1 MTKPTIS
8 LCMIVKN
15 EERCL
20 ERCLESI
27 KGVVSEII
35 IVDTGSTDHTVEI
48 ARKYTDKIY
57 YFEWTNNFA
66 EARNFGLNYATG
78 DYILHLDADEYIG
91 KGIEY
96 LSEPLDK
103 DYYFVRIRNELGF
116 GTAEMHQFVR
126 LFRNDPQLRYVGA
139 LHEQIDLLKHKNLQF
154 GLHDS
159 IIYHDGYLE
168 NVVKEKHKNDRNMKI
183 IQAEVQK
190 HPNAFNYFNLGVQYS
205 LEGMHEKAL
214 GVLKKA
220 YSMGQHLSYA
230 QRILTFIIKS
240 LMELNRYP
248 EALQVGQDSALLYS
262 NSADFQYRVGLIY
275 EHLRYEKDA
284 EQCFQKCLE
293 IGEESSRT
301 EFNHYEGLGS
311 YLAHGK
317 LTELYLRNGNI
328 ELAKKHFFLGVKE
341 GPDLMFFT
349 KLFTDLFPHL
359 KGKEFVDALMKIWP
373 LDSVKRIEQ
382 FVIYLYS
389 IRHPGTLD
397 LINCYDIDI
406 PQEVQAWLGTLEGDL
421 SKSEELWSHAQG
433 VQEYHFR
440 DLLLLSFLQK
450 KMTLL
455 KQYKHLFNIRGKEWK
470 WWEGIVVGAKLN
482 DAPISKELKTHWGNL
497 CEDII
502 RLNHFVALE
511 DLINS
516 SNHPG
521 LRYIIAE
528 KLFRQGFAEVALDV
542 IIESTFKEDNKQI
555 YALVRSILIKM
566 GQIGDATYYAL
577 QAYELDRSFSNGYE
591 LLKLY
596 VDLKDHEQA
605 EQIFSELKKLKPA
618 SPSLQDINF
627 SEWVSQYYVK
637 DNRAY

>member
-1 MTKPTIS
+1 MTKSNIS

-20 ERCLESI
+20 ERCLESV

-35 IVDTGSTDHTVEI
+35 IVDTGSTDRTVEI

-91 KGIEY
+91 KGIEH
-96 LSEPLDK
+96 LSEPHDK
-103 DYYFVRIRNELGF
+103 DYYYMRIRNELPF
-116 GTAEMHQFVR
+116 GNAEMHQFVR
-126 LFRNDPQLRYVGA
+126 LFRNDPELRFVGA
-139 LHEQIDLLKHKNLQF
+139 LHEQIDLLKHKDLQW
-154 GLHDS
+154 GLHDAM
-159 IIYHDGYLE
+159 IYHDGYLE
-168 NVVKEKHKNDRNMKI
+168 DIVKEKKKNDRNMKI
-183 IQAEVQK
+183 IQVEARE
-190 HPNAFNYFNLGVQYS
+190 HPNAFNFFNLGVQYS
-205 LEGMHEKAL
+205 LEGNHEKAL
-214 GVLKKA
+214 EVLKKA

-248 EALQVGQDSALLYS
+248 EALEISQDSALLYS

-275 EHLRYEKDA
+275 EHLRYDKDA
-284 EQCFQKCLE
+284 EQCFQRCLE

-328 ELAKKHFFLGVKE
+328 ELAQKHFLLGVKE

-359 KGKEFVDALMKIWP
+359 KGKEFVDGLMKIWP
-373 LDSVKRIEQ
+373 LDSAKRIEQ

-389 IRHPGTLD
+389 IRHQGTLD

-406 PQEVQAWLGTLEGDL
+406 PQEVKAWLATLEGDL
-421 SKSEELWSHAQG
+421 SKAEELWSHAQG
-433 VQEYHFR
+433 IHEYHFR
-440 DLLLLSFLQK
+440 DLLLLSFLLK
-450 KMTLL
+450 SPAPM
-455 KQYKHLFNIRGKEWK
+455 KQYKHIFNVRDKEWK
-470 WWEGIVVGAKLN
+470 WWEDVVSRKKTTE
-482 DAPISKELKTHWGNL
+482 ISLSKDIQTHWRNL

-502 RLNHFVALE
+502 RTNEFSALE

-516 SNHPG
+516 TNNPD
-521 LRYIIAE
+521 LRVIIAE
-528 KLFRQGFAEVALDV
+528 ILYRRGFAEVALEV
-542 IIESTFKEDNKQI
+542 IIEANSKEGNKKI
-555 YALVRSILIKM
+555 YPVVRDILRGI
-566 GQIGDATYYAL
+566 GQHEDATYYAE
-577 QAYELDRSFSNGYE
+577 QAYGLEQSFSNGYE

-596 VDLKDHEQA
+596 VELDDRKMADAVFNILKVM
-605 EQIFSELKKLKPA
+605 KPA
-618 SPSLQDINF
+618 SPSMQVMDF
-627 SEWVSQYYVK
+627 SEWLGQY
-637 DNRAY
+637 NS